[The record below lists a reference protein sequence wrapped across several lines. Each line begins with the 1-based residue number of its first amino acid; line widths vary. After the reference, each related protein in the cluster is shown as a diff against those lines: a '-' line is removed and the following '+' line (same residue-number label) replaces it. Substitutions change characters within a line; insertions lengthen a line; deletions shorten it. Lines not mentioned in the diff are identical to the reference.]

1 MVIAAATL
9 TSANTYP
16 CLILTKHLIQIS
28 FFAIDDTAYNYS
40 TKKTCEYH
48 NPYKNELLNFLF
60 ARFLNV

>member
-40 TKKTCEYH
+40 TKKHVNITTLTKMNC
-48 NPYKNELLNFLF
+48 LIFFLHDF
-60 ARFLNV
+60 